1 MARSIAA
8 SSLHVG
14 LQALHANP
22 LRTILSTLGVIMG
35 VASIVAVLAVGDGV
49 EQFARAQ
56 IEQTTDLQ
64 TITISPITYVMMDR
78 VRVPRTGYPVFTA
91 RDADALSTALGSSAA
106 VSILTA
112 GPALIALSPG
122 APPRAAVV
130 TATVP
135 SVAAHAQLRFAA
147 GGLFTEA
154 DERARTPVVI
164 LSHGL
169 AAALAGSGAGGTS
182 SSAPVPT
189 AALLGQTVLMQGH
202 PFHVAGITV
211 HREGDD
217 ERLTAIVPFS
227 VAGDA
232 LLPSAEA
239 RAATILVRANRAE
252 DVATIRARTEH
263 WLASRY
269 GAWNDRLRVQSE
281 SKSRL
286 AQARQGILIFKL
298 AMGSFAG
305 ISLIV
310 GGIGIMNVL
319 LSSILERTREIGV
332 RKAVG
337 ARQRDILVQ
346 FLAES
351 VAISGVGSLFGAALG
366 LAAAFSVTA
375 LMRAETQ
382 AMVHAAFTWPTLAV
396 AALTALVTGIVFGLY
411 PALRAARLS
420 PIDAIRHE

>member
-64 TITISPITYVMMDR
+64 TVTISPITYVMMDR
-78 VRVPRTGYPVFTA
+78 VRVPRTGYPVFA
-91 RDADALSTALGSSAA
+91 ASDADALSAALGGSAV

-112 GPALIALSPG
+112 GPALISRSPG
-122 APPRAAVV
+122 ASPRAAVV

-135 SVAAHAQLRFAA
+135 SVAALSRLGYAA
-147 GGLFTEA
+147 GGFFTDA
-154 DERARTPVVI
+154 DERSRVPVVV

-169 AAALAGSGAGGTS
+169 AAALADSSTRG
-182 SSAPVPT
+182 SSASAVP
-189 AALLGQTVLMQGH
+189 AVALLGRTVLMQGH
-202 PFHVAGITV
+202 PFRVVGITAP
-211 HREGDD
+211 REGDD

-239 RAATILVRANRAE
+239 RSATILVRANRAE
-252 DVATIRARTEH
+252 DVATIRARTER
-263 WLASRY
+263 WLTSRY
-269 GAWNDRLRVQSE
+269 GAWNDRVRVQSE

-332 RKAVG
+332 RKATG

-351 VAISGVGSLFGAALG
+351 VAISGAGSLLGAALG
-366 LAAAFSVTA
+366 LAGAFGVTA

-396 AALTALVTGIVFGLY
+396 AALTALITGIAFGLY
-411 PALRAARLS
+411 PAVRAARLS

>member
-64 TITISPITYVMMDR
+64 TVTISPITYVMMDR
-78 VRVPRTGYPVFTA
+78 VRVPRTGYPVFA
-91 RDADALSTALGSSAA
+91 ASDADALSAALGGSAV

-112 GPALIALSPG
+112 GPALISRSPG

-135 SVAAHAQLRFAA
+135 SVAALSRLGYAA
-147 GGLFTEA
+147 GGFFTDA
-154 DERARTPVVI
+154 DERSRVPVVV

-169 AAALAGSGAGGTS
+169 AAALADSSTRG
-182 SSAPVPT
+182 SSASAVP
-189 AALLGQTVLMQGH
+189 AVALLGRTVLMQGH
-202 PFHVAGITV
+202 PFRVVGIMAP
-211 HREGDD
+211 REGDD

-252 DVATIRARTEH
+252 DVVTIRARTER
-263 WLASRY
+263 WLTSRY
-269 GAWNDRLRVQSE
+269 GAWNDRVRVQSE

-332 RKAVG
+332 RKATG

-351 VAISGVGSLFGAALG
+351 VAISGAGSLLGAALG
-366 LAAAFSVTA
+366 LAGAFGVTA

-382 AMVHAAFTWPTLAV
+382 ATVHAAFTWPTLAV
-396 AALTALVTGIVFGLY
+396 AALTALVTGIAFGLY
-411 PALRAARLS
+411 PAVRAARLS

>member
-64 TITISPITYVMMDR
+64 TVTISPITYVMMDR
-78 VRVPRTGYPVFTA
+78 VRVPRTGYPVFA
-91 RDADALSTALGSSAA
+91 ASDADALSAALGGSAV

-112 GPALIALSPG
+112 GPALISRSPG
-122 APPRAAVV
+122 ASPRAAVV

-135 SVAAHAQLRFAA
+135 SVAALSRLGYAA
-147 GGLFTEA
+147 GGFFTDA
-154 DERARTPVVI
+154 DERSRVPVVV

-169 AAALAGSGAGGTS
+169 AAALADSSTRG
-182 SSAPVPT
+182 SSASAVP
-189 AALLGQTVLMQGH
+189 AVALLGRTVLMQGH
-202 PFHVAGITV
+202 PFRVVGITAP
-211 HREGDD
+211 REGDD

-252 DVATIRARTEH
+252 DVATIRARTER
-263 WLASRY
+263 WLTSRY
-269 GAWNDRLRVQSE
+269 GAWNDRVRVQSE

-332 RKAVG
+332 RKATG

-351 VAISGVGSLFGAALG
+351 VAISGAGSLLGAALG
-366 LAAAFSVTA
+366 LAGAFGVTA

-396 AALTALVTGIVFGLY
+396 AALTALVTGIAFGLY
-411 PALRAARLS
+411 PAVRAARLS

>member
-64 TITISPITYVMMDR
+64 TVTISPITYVMMDR
-78 VRVPRTGYPVFTA
+78 VRVPRTGYPVFA
-91 RDADALSTALGSSAA
+91 ASDADALSAALGGSAV

-112 GPALIALSPG
+112 GPALISRSPG
-122 APPRAAVV
+122 ASPRAAVV

-135 SVAAHAQLRFAA
+135 SVAALSRLGYAA
-147 GGLFTEA
+147 GGFFTDA
-154 DERARTPVVI
+154 DERSRVPVVV

-169 AAALAGSGAGGTS
+169 AAALADSSTRG
-182 SSAPVPT
+182 SSASAVP
-189 AALLGQTVLMQGH
+189 AVALLGRTVLMQGH
-202 PFHVAGITV
+202 PFRVVGITAP
-211 HREGDD
+211 REGDD

-252 DVATIRARTEH
+252 DVVTIRARTER
-263 WLASRY
+263 WLTSRY
-269 GAWNDRLRVQSE
+269 GAWNDRVRVQSE

-332 RKAVG
+332 RKATG

-351 VAISGVGSLFGAALG
+351 VAISGAGSLLGAALG
-366 LAAAFSVTA
+366 LAGAFGVTA

-382 AMVHAAFTWPTLAV
+382 ATVHAAFTWPTLAV
-396 AALTALVTGIVFGLY
+396 AALTALVTGIAFGLY
-411 PALRAARLS
+411 PAVRAARLS

>member
-64 TITISPITYVMMDR
+64 TVTISPITYVMMDR
-78 VRVPRTGYPVFTA
+78 VRVPRTGYPVFA
-91 RDADALSTALGSSAA
+91 ASDADALSAALGGSAV

-112 GPALIALSPG
+112 GPALISRSPG
-122 APPRAAVV
+122 ASPRAAVV

-135 SVAAHAQLRFAA
+135 SVAALSRLGYAA
-147 GGLFTEA
+147 GGFFTDA
-154 DERARTPVVI
+154 DERSRVPVVV

-169 AAALAGSGAGGTS
+169 AAALADSSTRG
-182 SSAPVPT
+182 SSASAVP
-189 AALLGQTVLMQGH
+189 AVALLGRTVLMQGH
-202 PFHVAGITV
+202 PFRVVGITAP
-211 HREGDD
+211 REGDD

-239 RAATILVRANRAE
+239 RSATILVRANRAE
-252 DVATIRARTEH
+252 DVATIRARTER
-263 WLASRY
+263 WLTSRY
-269 GAWNDRLRVQSE
+269 GAWNDRVRVQSE

-332 RKAVG
+332 RKATG

-351 VAISGVGSLFGAALG
+351 VAISGAGSLLGAALG
-366 LAAAFSVTA
+366 LAGAFGVTA

-396 AALTALVTGIVFGLY
+396 AALTALVTGIAFGLY
-411 PALRAARLS
+411 PAVRAARLS

>member
-64 TITISPITYVMMDR
+64 TVTISPITYVMMDR
-78 VRVPRTGYPVFTA
+78 VRVPRTGYPVFA
-91 RDADALSTALGSSAA
+91 ASDADALSAALGGSAV

-112 GPALIALSPG
+112 GPALISRSPG
-122 APPRAAVV
+122 ASPRAAVV

-135 SVAAHAQLRFAA
+135 SVAALSRLGYAA
-147 GGLFTEA
+147 GGFFTDA
-154 DERARTPVVI
+154 DERSRVPVVV

-169 AAALAGSGAGGTS
+169 AAALADSSTRG
-182 SSAPVPT
+182 SSASAVP
-189 AALLGQTVLMQGH
+189 AVALLGRTVLMQGH
-202 PFHVAGITV
+202 PFRVVGITAP
-211 HREGDD
+211 REGDD

-252 DVATIRARTEH
+252 DVATIRARTER
-263 WLASRY
+263 WLTSRY
-269 GAWNDRLRVQSE
+269 GAWNDRVRVQSE

-332 RKAVG
+332 RKATG

-351 VAISGVGSLFGAALG
+351 VAISGAGSLLGAALG
-366 LAAAFSVTA
+366 LAGAFGVTA

-396 AALTALVTGIVFGLY
+396 AALTALITGIAFGLY
-411 PALRAARLS
+411 PAVRAARLS

>member
-64 TITISPITYVMMDR
+64 TVTISPITYVMMDR
-78 VRVPRTGYPVFTA
+78 VRVPRTGYPVFA
-91 RDADALSTALGSSAA
+91 ASDADALSAALGGSAV

-112 GPALIALSPG
+112 GPALISRSPG
-122 APPRAAVV
+122 ASPRAAVV

-135 SVAAHAQLRFAA
+135 SVAALSRLGYAA
-147 GGLFTEA
+147 GGFFTDA
-154 DERARTPVVI
+154 DERSRVPVVV

-169 AAALAGSGAGGTS
+169 AAALADSSAGG
-182 SSAPVPT
+182 SSASAVP
-189 AALLGQTVLMQGH
+189 AVALLGRTVLMQGH
-202 PFHVAGITV
+202 PFRVVGITAP
-211 HREGDD
+211 REGDD

-239 RAATILVRANRAE
+239 RSATILVRANRAE
-252 DVATIRARTEH
+252 DVATIRARTER
-263 WLASRY
+263 WLTSRY
-269 GAWNDRLRVQSE
+269 GAWNDRVRVQSE

-332 RKAVG
+332 RKATG

-351 VAISGVGSLFGAALG
+351 VAISGAGSLLGAALG
-366 LAAAFSVTA
+366 LAGAFGVTA

-396 AALTALVTGIVFGLY
+396 AALTALVTGIAFGLY
-411 PALRAARLS
+411 PAVRAARLS